1 MFIEFLLS
9 GRVEVVIRR
18 YDYFIC
24 LEISQPYFLLFFLC
38 FQQHPPVVKES
49 VGGWQ
54 NAIIFSVSQQ

>member
-49 VGGWQ
+49 VGG
-54 NAIIFSVSQQ
+54 